1 MTSAT
6 GSTRL
11 PESPLLEARRI
22 TRRYGRAAVLA
33 GVDLSLAAGECLLL
47 AGANGTGK
55 STLLRIL
62 AGLARPD
69 TGQVLL
75 GGRPVAEGRGR
86 LGYLAHDTFLYDDL
100 TVAENLA
107 FAMKLQGCEVPGGLE
122 RVLARAELL
131 PHRDRLV
138 RHLSRGLA
146 QRTALARALLH
157 APALVLLDEPY
168 TGLDAASSAG
178 LTALL
183 CEMRAEGVALI
194 LVGHRAEEGWEA
206 VTRVAVLARGGWAHA
221 GPRPATVPEF
231 EARYREA
238 LHG

>member
-1 MTSAT
+1 LADA
-6 GSTRL
+6 
-11 PESPLLEARRI
+11 PLLEARRI
-22 TRRYGRAAVLA
+22 TRRYGRTAVLA
-33 GVDLSLAAGECLLL
+33 EVDLSLAAGECLLV
-47 AGANGTGK
+47 AGPNGTGK

-69 TGQVLL
+69 AGSVTV
-75 GGRPVAEGRGR
+75 GGRPVAEVRGR

-100 TVAENLA
+100 TVAENLT
-107 FAMKLQGCEVPGGLE
+107 FAMRLQGCEVPGGLD

-157 APALVLLDEPY
+157 GPALVLLDEPY
-168 TGLDAASSAG
+168 TGLDAASSGA
-178 LTALL
+178 LTAFLGGL
-183 CEMRAEGVALI
+183 RAEGVALI

-231 EARYREA
+231 EARYREVVR
-238 LHG
+238 G

>member
-1 MTSAT
+1 MPSAEP
-6 GSTRL
+6 G
-11 PESPLLEARRI
+11 LLEARRI
-22 TRRYGRAAVLA
+22 TRRYGRTAVLG
-33 GVDLSLAAGECLLL
+33 GVDLTLAPGECLLI
-47 AGANGTGK
+47 AGPNGTGK

-69 TGQVLL
+69 AGSVTL
-75 GGRPVAEGRGR
+75 GGVPVAEVRGR

-100 TVAENLA
+100 TVAENLT
-107 FAMKLQGCEVPGGLE
+107 FAMRLQGCEVPGGLE
-122 RVLARAELL
+122 RVLERAELL

-157 APALVLLDEPY
+157 APALLLLDEPY
-168 TGLDAASSAG
+168 TGLDAASSAA

-183 CEMRAEGVALI
+183 CEMRAAGVALI

-206 VTRVAVLARGGWAHA
+206 VTRVAVLAKGGWVHE
-221 GPRPATVPEF
+221 GPRPGMVPEF
-231 EARYREA
+231 EARVREV
-238 LHG
+238 LRG